1 MRVDVSQYVVQNIT
15 KICHHSLKDSF
26 KWVCQLVGVVCP

>member
-15 KICHHSLKDSF
+15 KRCHHSFNSKI
-26 KWVCQLVGVVCP
+26 KIQLSGYVN

>member
-15 KICHHSLKDSF
+15 KNMSSF
-26 KWVCQLVGVVCP
+26 INSKIKIQLSGYVN